1 MKDISLSKILQDTSA
16 IIGSL
21 LPIAQLFFSKWIYA
35 FDHIFIAKEQFLGI
49 SIITLIVSYVFIIA
63 YLSSPYKELILPG
76 QANKTKKLQKYW
88 NDRNILQTK
97 LNTFV
102 GLMGITPNMVNK
114 VLKDLQ
120 ELKQPDSPKKIDSQ
134 NQISIVVGIVVLSTL
149 IFVVLA
155 FGPKA
160 GWIVACLQS
169 IAYVLL
175 VAFSALMLTIY
186 KRNSDNNS
194 QWRENN
200 RTRADRAI
208 KLAIDANGFGN
219 LPQVTFVSQIETGNI
234 GAELIVRADYKNAR
248 YEIVTDREAEFLKSI
263 TKQTNQQIS

>member
-21 LPIAQLFFSKWIYA
+21 LPIAQLFFSQWIYA
-35 FDHIFIAKEQFLGI
+35 FDHIFIAKEQFLGV
-49 SIITLIVSYVFIIA
+49 SIVTLIVSYVFIIA
-63 YLSSPYKELILPG
+63 YLSSPYKEFILPG
-76 QANKTKKLQKYW
+76 QAKKTKKLQKYW

-97 LNTFV
+97 LNTLI
-102 GLMGITPNMVNK
+102 GLTSVTPNKVNK

-120 ELKQPDSPKKIDSQ
+120 ELKQPDNPIKIDSQ
-134 NQISIVVGIVVLSTL
+134 NQVSIVVGIVVVSTL
-149 IFVVLA
+149 VFVFLA
-155 FGPKA
+155 FGPSDI
-160 GWIVACLQS
+160 WIVACLQS

-175 VAFSALMLTIY
+175 VVFSALMLTIY
-186 KRNSDNNS
+186 KRNSDNSS

-219 LPQVTFVSQIETGNI
+219 LPQVTFVSQTETGNI
-234 GAELIVRADYKNAR
+234 GAELIVKAEYNNKK